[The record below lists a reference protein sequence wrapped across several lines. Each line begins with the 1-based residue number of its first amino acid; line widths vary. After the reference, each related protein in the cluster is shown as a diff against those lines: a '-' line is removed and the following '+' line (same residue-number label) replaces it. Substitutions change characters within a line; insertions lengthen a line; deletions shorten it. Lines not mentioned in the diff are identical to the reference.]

1 MHNHYDLAGCNLSV
15 PEAIHAVQQGRMVLI
30 RDDEKRKAQEKLE
43 TLLME
48 GIQSGEPTEM
58 TRKDWTDI
66 RHEALK
72 QFEARKF
79 RKKT

>member
-1 MHNHYDLAGCNLSV
+1 
-15 PEAIHAVQQGRMVLI
+15 
-30 RDDEKRKAQEKLE
+30 
-43 TLLME
+43 ME